1 MTSSIISFIAYLR
14 HERCCSVCTEVAYKK
29 DLVQFEAYVREYT
42 RNSEVDLT
50 IVDVDLIRLWM
61 ASLMDKRLSPASVN
75 RKLSAL
81 KSYFKYLIKQGLISN
96 NPACLV
102 SGPKCARKLPQVIEE
117 KEMESLLDRN
127 SFSEDFVGVRDRL
140 ILEFLYETGLRR
152 QELVLLKCS
161 DVDLDAMQ
169 MKVYGKRGKERL
181 IPFGDR
187 LKGGIVEF
195 LKKRKIALRN
205 NEVGSFFVR
214 KDGSPITGD
223 TIYHVVNRSLKNGF
237 LCKKYGPHAF
247 RHTFATCLLNDGVR
261 LNAVKEL
268 LGHSSLA
275 STSIYTHI
283 TFEKLR
289 EMYYAHPRVDR

>member
-1 MTSSIISFIAYLR
+1 
-14 HERCCSVCTEVAYKK
+14 VCTEVAYKK

-50 IVDVDLIRLWM
+50 IVDVDLIRLWT
-61 ASLMDKRLSPASVN
+61 ASLMDKKLSPASVN

-102 SGPKCARKLPQVIEE
+102 SGPKCARKLPQIIEE
-117 KEMESLLDRN
+117 TEMVGLLDRN
-127 SFSEDFVGVRDRL
+127 GFSEDFVGVRDRL

-187 LKGGIVEF
+187 LKGRIVEF
-195 LKKRKIALRN
+195 LKRRKIALCD

-223 TIYHVVNRSLKNGF
+223 TIYHVVNRSFKNGS
-237 LCKKYGPHAF
+237 LCEKHSPHTF

-289 EMYYAHPRVDR
+289 EMYYAHPRLDR

>member
-1 MTSSIISFIAYLR
+1 M
-14 HERCCSVCTEVAYKK
+14 
-29 DLVQFEAYVREYT
+29 VQFEAYVREYT

-50 IVDVDLIRLWM
+50 IVDVDLIRLWT
-61 ASLMDKRLSPASVN
+61 ASLMDKKLSPASVN

-102 SGPKCARKLPQVIEE
+102 SGPKCARKLPQIIEE
-117 KEMESLLDRN
+117 TEMVGLLDRN
-127 SFSEDFVGVRDRL
+127 GFSEDFVGVRDRL

-187 LKGGIVEF
+187 LKGRIVEF
-195 LKKRKIALRN
+195 LKRRKIALRD

-223 TIYHVVNRSLKNGF
+223 TIYHVVNRGFKNGS
-237 LCKKYGPHAF
+237 LCEKHGPHTF

>member
-1 MTSSIISFIAYLR
+1 
-14 HERCCSVCTEVAYKK
+14 
-29 DLVQFEAYVREYT
+29 
-42 RNSEVDLT
+42 
-50 IVDVDLIRLWM
+50 
-61 ASLMDKRLSPASVN
+61 MDKRLSPASVN

-152 QELVLLKCS
+152 QELVRLKCS

-223 TIYHVVNRSLKNGF
+223 TIYHVVNRGFKNGS
-237 LCKKYGPHAF
+237 LCEKHGPHAF
-247 RHTFATCLLNDGVR
+247 RHTFATCLLNDGVK